1 MNPETTPTN
10 VTSEPTAQ
18 KRKLHIPFPKKN
30 STAPADANETARKSA
45 PYGIYTA
52 GLILVAAGVV
62 AAVASKLKSS
72 DDEVVEDSSDIT
84 DAA

>member
-10 VTSEPTAQ
+10 VNSEPTAP
-18 KRKLHIPFPKKN
+18 KRKLHNPFAKK
-30 STAPADANETARKSA
+30 TDQPVGAEEVARKSA

-62 AAVASKLKSS
+62 AAVASKVKGS
-72 DDEVVEDSSDIT
+72 DDEVAEDSSDNT
-84 DAA
+84 DVA